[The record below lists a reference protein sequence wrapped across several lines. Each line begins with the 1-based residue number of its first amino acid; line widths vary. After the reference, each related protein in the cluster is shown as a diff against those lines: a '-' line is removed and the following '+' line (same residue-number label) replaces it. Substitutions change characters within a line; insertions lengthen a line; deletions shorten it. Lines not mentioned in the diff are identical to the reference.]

1 MPKAIRIQQQGG
13 PEVLKWEDV
22 QVGDPGPGEAR
33 VRHKACGLNFLDVY
47 QRSGLYKIA
56 LPSGMGNEGAGVV
69 EAVGAGVTQV
79 KPGDRVAYAGGAPGA
94 YSEVRTMPA
103 DRLVVLPEGISFE
116 TAAAM
121 MLKGMT
127 AQYLL
132 RRTYKVQ
139 SGETI
144 LFHATAGGVGLI
156 ACQWLKAL
164 GATVIGT
171 AGSEEKCALAKAHG
185 AHHCINYRKENFV
198 ERVKALT
205 GGKGVPV
212 VYDSVGKDTFTGSLD
227 CLQPRGLMVSFGN
240 SSGAVP
246 PFELTVLSQKGSLYV
261 TRPTLVTHTSKREDL
276 VATAK
281 DLFDV
286 VLSGKVK
293 IEVNHRYALKDA
305 AQAQDDRIDHL
316 DPVEAHGRVG
326 EFRGPGPVSGDRAA
340 RERHAAPGWGALDV
354 LGGERRSGRDPRG
367 FPARRPGCGEHA
379 EAPAFFR
386 PRRVPH
392 HRVRPARGGAFHPPR
407 GAARQHHAASGRR
420 SGDFARTSA
429 RGTLGRVRGLLGQH
443 AGDRLRGGAP
453 GALPRTDSARSL
465 PLPQKRDR
473 VVSLRPAR
481 GVSRALGEIRGL
493 PPQWGARRSAA
504 QLPPPIDRPRSRS
517 PHACC
522 ARLERLRGILLDS
535 ASQS

>member
-22 QVGDPGPGEAR
+22 QAGDPGPGEAR
-33 VRHKACGLNFLDVY
+33 VRHNACGLNFLDVY
-47 QRSGLYKIA
+47 QRSGLYKIP

-69 EAVGAGVTQV
+69 EVIGAGVTHV
-79 KPGDRVAYAGGAPGA
+79 KVGDRVAYAGGAPGA
-94 YSEVRTMPA
+94 YSEVRNMSA

-139 SGETI
+139 SGETV
-144 LFHATAGGVGLI
+144 LFHAAAGGVGLI

-171 AGSEEKCALAKAHG
+171 AGSEEKCALARAHG
-185 AHHCINYRKENFV
+185 ADHCINYRKENFV

-227 CLQPRGLMVSFGN
+227 CVQPRGLMVSFGN

-246 PFELTVLSQKGSLYV
+246 PFELGVLSQKGSLYL
-261 TRPTLVTHTSKREDL
+261 TRPTLVTHVSKREDL

-293 IEVNHRYALKDA
+293 IEVNHRYPLEDA
-305 AQAQDDRIDHL
+305 AQAQCDL
-316 DPVEAHGRVG
+316 EARKTTG
-326 EFRGPGPVSGDRAA
+326 S
-340 RERHAAPGWGALDV
+340 
-354 LGGERRSGRDPRG
+354 
-367 FPARRPGCGEHA
+367 
-379 EAPAFFR
+379 
-386 PRRVPH
+386 
-392 HRVRPARGGAFHPPR
+392 
-407 GAARQHHAASGRR
+407 
-420 SGDFARTSA
+420 T
-429 RGTLGRVRGLLGQH
+429 
-443 AGDRLRGGAP
+443 
-453 GALPRTDSARSL
+453 
-465 PLPQKRDR
+465 
-473 VVSLRPAR
+473 
-481 GVSRALGEIRGL
+481 
-493 PPQWGARRSAA
+493 
-504 QLPPPIDRPRSRS
+504 
-517 PHACC
+517 
-522 ARLERLRGILLDS
+522 ILIP
-535 ASQS
+535 